1 MHAINV
7 SGQTF
12 RDRRNSGHEPNKFDA
27 NKCVGRSRIENNNV
41 TFCLFFLELYFGESA
56 HSHTTLRTDSVSAAG
71 CWQHSPLVAVSAL
84 FPMGSSRSRANPQ
97 SPSSF
102 NNHHQRPSSVRTGF
116 PRPASRVSLRCLAP
130 ACAECSRRDATRC
143 AFPCGQHAAVRARRL
158 PHACV
163 AASTAAHSGRTEGTV
178 DSRHQRKLSLGAR
191 VCVGDVRVHR
201 VSPRLARQAIV
212 TCKDVLR
219 QRSDRARTGGMCV

>member
-1 MHAINV
+1 M
-7 SGQTF
+7 
-12 RDRRNSGHEPNKFDA
+12 
-27 NKCVGRSRIENNNV
+27 RSRIENNNV

-158 PHACV
+158 PHVRGSIYRCTQWPHGRHRRLSSSAQAFARRPCLRRRC
-163 AASTAAHSGRTEGTV
+163 ARASRLATSGSSGHRHLQRCTATAIRPSAHR
-178 DSRHQRKLSLGAR
+178 R
-191 VCVGDVRVHR
+191 DVRVSRVR
-201 VSPRLARQAIV
+201 VS
-212 TCKDVLR
+212 
-219 QRSDRARTGGMCV
+219 RA

>member
-1 MHAINV
+1 M
-7 SGQTF
+7 
-12 RDRRNSGHEPNKFDA
+12 
-27 NKCVGRSRIENNNV
+27 
-41 TFCLFFLELYFGESA
+41 L
-56 HSHTTLRTDSVSAAG
+56 
-71 CWQHSPLVAVSAL
+71 
-84 FPMGSSRSRANPQ
+84 
-97 SPSSF
+97 
-102 NNHHQRPSSVRTGF
+102 
-116 PRPASRVSLRCLAP
+116 
-130 ACAECSRRDATRC
+130 RDARS
-143 AFPCGQHAAVRARRL
+143 HAGNMQLSERVDC
-158 PHACV
+158 PMCV